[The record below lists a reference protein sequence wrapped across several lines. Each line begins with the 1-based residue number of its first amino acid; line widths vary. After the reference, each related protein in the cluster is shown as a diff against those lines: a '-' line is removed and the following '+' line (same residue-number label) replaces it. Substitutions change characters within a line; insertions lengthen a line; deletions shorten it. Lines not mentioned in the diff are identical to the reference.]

1 MRAQFVL
8 SEIGIGLR
16 RNLTMT
22 IAVVVTVAISLAL
35 FGSGLLIRKQVETM
49 KDFWYDKVE
58 VSVYLCGE
66 LSQAPTCGGQAVT
79 DAQRAELET
88 DLRAMPEVD
97 QVFYESQQEA
107 YEHFQRQFADSP
119 DLVENVTADVLP
131 ESFRVKLDD
140 PTQFSVVAQAFSDR
154 PGVEEVQ
161 DQKALLEG
169 FFNVLN
175 KLQLLA
181 LIIAAVQVLAA
192 VLLISNTIRVAAYS
206 RRRETG
212 IMRLVGAS
220 NLYIQLPFLLEGVL
234 AGLVG
239 VAAMKAAEKVEQRV
253 SGRPNSCVPGRT
265 RQTMATGSAG
275 QDEQPLLWNHA
286 MHWSTGATLGALRGV
301 WAAVGL
307 RGPRADLAHTVVRL
321 AFDQS
326 LENGTGVGAPPHTWP
341 VDEQL
346 VDVLHK
352 AFYSFATGFV
362 ADRFVAPRLQSGRGR
377 VSH

>member
-8 SEIGIGLR
+8 SEIGIGIR

-22 IAVVVTVAISLAL
+22 VAVVVTVAISLAL
-35 FGSGLLIRKQVETM
+35 FGSGLLIRAQVDAM

-66 LSQAPTCGGQAVT
+66 ASQARTCGGSAVT
-79 DAQRAELET
+79 DEQRQELKA
-88 DLRAMPEVD
+88 DLEAMPEV
-97 QVFYESQQEA
+97 QTVYYESQEEA
-107 YEHFQRQFADSP
+107 YEQFREQFEDSP
-119 DLVENVTADVLP
+119 DLVENVTADALP
-131 ESFRVKLDD
+131 ESFRVKLED
-140 PTQFSVVAQAFSDR
+140 PTQFAVVAEAFASR

-175 KLQLLA
+175 KLQLIA
-181 LIIAAVQVLAA
+181 LIIAGVQVVAA

-239 VAAMKAAEKVEQRV
+239 AGFASAALVAVKVVLVDGQL
-253 SGRPNSCVPGRT
+253 RPNFPVIAFVGWDDVLAIVPW
-265 RQTMATGSAG
+265 
-275 QDEQPLLWNHA
+275 LFL
-286 MHWSTGATLGALRGV
+286 
-301 WAAVGL
+301 
-307 RGPRADLAHTVVRL
+307 
-321 AFDQS
+321 
-326 LENGTGVGAPPHTWP
+326 TGVLLAGLA
-341 VDEQL
+341 
-346 VDVLHK
+346 
-352 AFYSFATGFV
+352 SFVTL
-362 ADRFVAPRLQSGRGR
+362 RRHLR
-377 VSH
+377 V

>member
-66 LSQAPTCGGQAVT
+66 LSSAPTCGGSAVS
-79 DAQRAELET
+79 DAQRAELEAE
-88 DLRAMPEVD
+88 LRALPQVEE
-97 QVFYESQQEA
+97 VFYESQQDA
-107 YEHFQRQFADSP
+107 YDHFRQQFADSP

-131 ESFRVKLDD
+131 ESFRVKLAD
-140 PTQFSVVAQAFSDR
+140 PTQFSVVADAFVDR

-169 FFNVLN
+169 FFSVLN

-192 VLLISNTIRVAAYS
+192 VLLISNTIRVAAFS

-239 VAAMKAAEKVEQRV
+239 AAFA
-253 SGRPNSCVPGRT
+253 S
-265 RQTMATGSAG
+265 
-275 QDEQPLLWNHA
+275 
-286 MHWSTGATLGALRGV
+286 GALLALKEFLIDRQLRPTFEFT
-301 WAAVGL
+301 AFVGW
-307 RGPRADLAHTVVRL
+307 D
-321 AFDQS
+321 
-326 LENGTGVGAPPHTWP
+326 
-341 VDEQL
+341 
-346 VDVLHK
+346 DVL
-352 AFYSFATGFV
+352 AILPVLFATGALLAGLSSFV
-362 ADRFVAPRLQSGRGR
+362 TLRRHLR
-377 VSH
+377 V

>member
-66 LSQAPTCGGQAVT
+66 LSSAPTCGGQAVSDT
-79 DAQRAELET
+79 QRADLEA

-97 QVFYESQQEA
+97 EVFYESQQDA
-107 YEHFQRQFADSP
+107 YEHFQEQFSDSP

-140 PTQFSVVAQAFSDR
+140 PTQFAVVAQAFRSR

-169 FFNVLN
+169 FFSVLT

-181 LIIAAVQVLAA
+181 LIIAGVQVLAA

-239 VAAMKAAEKVEQRV
+239 AAFA
-253 SGRPNSCVPGRT
+253 SGALLALKEFLIDRQLRPTFEFTAFVGWDDVLAILPV
-265 RQTMATGSAG
+265 
-275 QDEQPLLWNHA
+275 LFL
-286 MHWSTGATLGALRGV
+286 TGALLAGLSSFVTLRRHLRV
-301 WAAVGL
+301 
-307 RGPRADLAHTVVRL
+307 
-321 AFDQS
+321 
-326 LENGTGVGAPPHTWP
+326 
-341 VDEQL
+341 
-346 VDVLHK
+346 
-352 AFYSFATGFV
+352 
-362 ADRFVAPRLQSGRGR
+362 
-377 VSH
+377 

>member
-1 MRAQFVL
+1 VRAQFVL

-79 DAQRAELET
+79 DAQRAELEA
-88 DLRAMPEVD
+88 DLRAMPQVD
-97 QVFYESQQEA
+97 EVFYESQQDA
-107 YEHFQRQFADSP
+107 YEHFREQFADSP
-119 DLVENVTADVLP
+119 DLVENVTAEVLP

-140 PTQFSVVAQAFSDR
+140 PTQFSVVADAFVNR

-239 VAAMKAAEKVEQRV
+239 AAFASGALLALKEFLIDRQLRPTFQFTAFVAWGDVL
-253 SGRPNSCVPGRT
+253 SIL
-265 RQTMATGSAG
+265 
-275 QDEQPLLWNHA
+275 PLLFL
-286 MHWSTGATLGALRGV
+286 TGALLAGLSSFVTLRRHLRV
-301 WAAVGL
+301 
-307 RGPRADLAHTVVRL
+307 
-321 AFDQS
+321 
-326 LENGTGVGAPPHTWP
+326 
-341 VDEQL
+341 
-346 VDVLHK
+346 
-352 AFYSFATGFV
+352 
-362 ADRFVAPRLQSGRGR
+362 
-377 VSH
+377 